1 MNIMNKKEFN
11 KELAKAENAESKMSI
26 ACGSLACMFE
36 SYFDGEIDV
45 LHQMGD
51 GFVILYNMEG
61 SGLHDN
67 LNEPVKNAFENIKKD
82 KDYYKE

>member
-1 MNIMNKKEFN
+1 
-11 KELAKAENAESKMSI
+11 
-26 ACGSLACMFE
+26 
-36 SYFDGEIDV
+36 
-45 LHQMGD
+45 
-51 GFVILYNMEG
+51 MEG